1 MANLNFKYGVNW
13 AALKDKAVVDGTIY
27 ITKEEKAMYV
37 DLDGARHRIGQIID
51 FQTWDDFN
59 KNITV
64 PPQHPDAY
72 YYIINQNAL
81 LRYDSVNSKWN
92 QINSTATIAG
102 DLESL
107 TNRVAANEAGI
118 DNIKTQITS
127 LQAADAAN
135 NKAISDEAAA
145 RAEAVTD
152 LQGKIDAEASRADAA
167 EKANAANISK
177 LQTDV
182 DNIEDTYAKTS
193 VLEEKVTDL
202 QGQIS
207 SNDTDIAN
215 LQDALDNASTGIKA
229 RLTAVEEKAT
239 TNASDISGLKTD
251 ISAIQSG
258 YVKITD
264 YNEKMSAL
272 DDSIA
277 GNASDIS
284 DLQAELDTAS
294 TGIKARLTTVEGKAQ
309 TNANN
314 ITDLITRADNV
325 DTKITALEAADTAN
339 SKAIAD
345 EEKAREEA
353 VTDLQGKITA
363 ENTRATGVEAE
374 LKTSIDDNKAAI
386 DNHTSL
392 IGTNTTNIT
401 NLTNLVGTLPEDSN
415 ADTVVDFVIE
425 QMEAADAM
433 TYKGGISKW
442 SNLPTT
448 GIEAG
453 FTYVVTADFE
463 QGGESYYAGDLVIAN
478 VDQTGDT
485 YAGGWTHVK
494 TGYVASQEN
503 KLVKDGASDNTVK
516 LTSYTGTNLG
526 SMTVKSDNLTV
537 STTTTAANAT
547 TIQIDFAWGT
557 F

>member
-51 FQTWDDFN
+51 FQTWDEFS
-59 KNITV
+59 KNTTV

-102 DLESL
+102 DLENL

-127 LQAADAAN
+127 LQAADTAN
-135 NKAISDEAAA
+135 NKAINDEASA

-152 LQGKIDAEASRADAA
+152 LQGKIEAEASRADAA
-167 EKANAANISK
+167 EKANAENISK

-207 SNDTDIAN
+207 GNDTDIAN
-215 LQDALDNASTGIKA
+215 LQDALDNTSTGIKA
-229 RLTAVEEKAT
+229 RLTAVE
-239 TNASDISGLKTD
+239 
-251 ISAIQSG
+251 
-258 YVKITD
+258 
-264 YNEKMSAL
+264 
-272 DDSIA
+272 
-277 GNASDIS
+277 
-284 DLQAELDTAS
+284 
-294 TGIKARLTTVEGKAQ
+294 GKAQ
-309 TNANN
+309 TNASN
-314 ITDLITRADNV
+314 ITGLTTRADNV
-325 DTKITALEAADTAN
+325 DTKITVLEAADTAN
-339 SKAIAD
+339 SKAIAE
-345 EEKAREEA
+345 EEKARKEA

-374 LKTSIDDNKAAI
+374 LKTSIDGNKAAI

-392 IGTNTTNIT
+392 ISTNTTNIT

-448 GIEAG
+448 GVEAG

-478 VDQTGDT
+478 VDQTGAT
-485 YAGGWTHVK
+485 YTGGWTHVK

-503 KLVKDGASDNTVK
+503 KLVKDGTSDNTVK